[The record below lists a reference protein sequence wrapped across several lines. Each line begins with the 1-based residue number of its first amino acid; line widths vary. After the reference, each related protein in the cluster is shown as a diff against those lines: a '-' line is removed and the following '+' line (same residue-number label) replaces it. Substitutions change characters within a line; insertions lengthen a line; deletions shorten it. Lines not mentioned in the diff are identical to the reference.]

1 MKAVANKEALS
12 VELMKEL
19 NWLTIGNLFQA
30 DYYQSYKEAGQQ
42 IGEFKVKNNRI
53 LLTLPNGEKQYV
65 EPLSNE
71 NNVKLNMDLLVRQ
84 LSLSEKSGIEKA
96 SYLAQELWL
105 HQPFIDGNK
114 RTARLLIN
122 FLTMKEGFPLFT
134 YEEKGVCF
142 NEMLVKQ
149 YTLRKSGLIQDFIEE
164 SLYQQMIS
172 LLDIDEYNSY

>member
-84 LSLSEKSGIEKA
+84 LSLSEKSSI
-96 SYLAQELWL
+96 
-105 HQPFIDGNK
+105 I
-114 RTARLLIN
+114 
-122 FLTMKEGFPLFT
+122 
-134 YEEKGVCF
+134 
-142 NEMLVKQ
+142 
-149 YTLRKSGLIQDFIEE
+149 
-164 SLYQQMIS
+164 
-172 LLDIDEYNSY
+172 